1 MPKTIFASA
10 RNKNTEPKKIIRLL
24 PLCLALLFGLAGC
37 GDAPAPPAPAAT
49 EAAAPVAAAP
59 PAQAATPITI
69 GYGGA
74 LLGDLAAYGKS
85 GFYGLE
91 YAVLKTNAAGGLT
104 GRQIEIIQEDDGCDP
119 ALAATAATK
128 LSGSGVKVV
137 LGHTCSG
144 ATNSALSVYGS
155 NMLLVSPSA
164 TEVSLTESGRNPY
177 FFRTIMRDDAQADL
191 MVEFVQKRGFK
202 KVAILHD
209 KGDYGK
215 ALADRAKAG
224 FDAGLA
230 GGVQV
235 ALFEGVTSGQVS
247 YDAVIAKLRSTGAE
261 VLLWGGY
268 YADASKLAT
277 QMRAKNVKTI
287 IVGADGLNNE
297 EYVKMAGEAAEGTF
311 ATGPADISKNSSPAI
326 AAALADHQKRHSEE
340 IGPYFFYAAGAAE
353 ALFAAI
359 EKAGGDSDLEAIKK
373 NLQENTVETV
383 MGPVRFD
390 AKGDIIGAKAIM
402 YEIKNGKFV
411 EVDL

>member
-1 MPKTIFASA
+1 MRKTILAALALALTFSISGLASA
-10 RNKNTEPKKIIRLL
+10 QKNQEPFRM
-24 PLCLALLFGLAGC
+24 
-37 GDAPAPPAPAAT
+37 
-49 EAAAPVAAAP
+49 
-59 PAQAATPITI
+59 

-91 YAVLKTNAAGGLT
+91 YAVLKTNAAGGLA

-128 LSGSGVKVV
+128 LAGSGVKVV

-191 MVEFVQKRGFK
+191 QVEFIKKRGFK

-224 FDAGLA
+224 FDAGPA
-230 GGVQV
+230 GVQV
-235 ALFEGVTSGQVS
+235 VLFEGVTSGQPS
-247 YDAVIAKLRSTGAE
+247 YDPVIAKLRSTGAE
-261 VLLWGGY
+261 ALLWGGY

-277 QMRAKNVKTI
+277 QMRDKNVKTI
-287 IVGADGLNNE
+287 IIGADGLNNE
-297 EYVKMAGEAAEGTF
+297 EYVKMAGQAAEGTF
-311 ATGPADISKNSSPAI
+311 ATGPADLSKNSSPAI
-326 AAALADHQKRHSEE
+326 AAALEDHQKRHSEE

-359 EKAGGDSDLEAIKK
+359 EKAGGDADLEAIKK

-383 MGPVRFD
+383 IGPVRFD
-390 AKGDIIGAKAIM
+390 AKGDIIGAKATM
-402 YEIKNGKFV
+402 YEIKNGQFV
-411 EVDL
+411 EVEL

>member
-1 MPKTIFASA
+1 M
-10 RNKNTEPKKIIRLL
+10 RKITLAILA
-24 PLCLALLFGLAGC
+24 LALLVSGPLS
-37 GDAPAPPAPAAT
+37 
-49 EAAAPVAAAP
+49 
-59 PAQAATPITI
+59 AQNNPEPFKI

-74 LLGDLAAYGKS
+74 LLGNLASYGLS

-104 GRQIEIIQEDDGCDP
+104 GRQIEVIKEDDGCDP
-119 ALAATAATK
+119 ALASTAATK
-128 LSGSGVKVV
+128 LAGGGVKVV

-155 NMLLVSPSA
+155 NMLLISPSA
-164 TEVSLTESGRNPY
+164 TEVGLTESGRNPY
-177 FFRTIMRDDAQADL
+177 FFRTIMRDDVQADL
-191 MVEFVQKRGFK
+191 QVEFVKKRGFK

-224 FDAGLA
+224 FDAA
-230 GGVQV
+230 PDSGVKV
-235 ALFEGVTSGQVS
+235 VLFEGVTSGQPS
-247 YDAVIAKLRSTGAE
+247 YDPVISKLRSSEAE

-268 YADASKLAT
+268 YADASKLAL
-277 QMRAKNVKTI
+277 QMRSKKVNTI
-287 IVGADGLNNE
+287 IIGADGLNNE
-297 EYVKMAGEAAEGTF
+297 AYVKMAGEAAEGTF

-326 AAALADHQKRHSEE
+326 AAALEDHKKRHSEE

-359 EKAGGDSDLEAIKK
+359 EKAGGDADLEAIKK

-390 AKGDIIGAKAIM
+390 AKGDVIGAKATM
-402 YEIKNGKFV
+402 YEIKNGQFV
-411 EVDL
+411 EVEL

>member
-1 MPKTIFASA
+1 MRKITLATLALALAFSVSGPLSA
-10 RNKNTEPKKIIRLL
+10 QNNTEPFK
-24 PLCLALLFGLAGC
+24 
-37 GDAPAPPAPAAT
+37 
-49 EAAAPVAAAP
+49 
-59 PAQAATPITI
+59 I

-74 LLGDLAAYGKS
+74 LLGDLASYGLS

-91 YAVLKTNAAGGLT
+91 YAVLKANKAGGLT
-104 GRQIEIIQEDDGCDP
+104 GRQIEVVKEDDGCDP
-119 ALAATAATK
+119 ALASTAATK

-155 NMLLVSPSA
+155 KMLLISPSA

-191 MVEFVQKRGFK
+191 QVEFVKKRGFK

-224 FDAGLA
+224 FDADPASGIK
-230 GGVQV
+230 VV
-235 ALFEGVTSGQVS
+235 LFEGVTSGATS
-247 YDAVIAKLRSTGAE
+247 YEAVISKLRSSEAD

-268 YADASKLAT
+268 YADASKLAI
-277 QMRAKNVKTI
+277 QMRDKKVNTI
-287 IVGADGLNNE
+287 IVGADGLKNE
-297 EYVKMAGEAAEGTF
+297 EYVKMAGGAAEGTF
-311 ATGPADISKNSSPAI
+311 ATGPADFSKGSSPAI
-326 AAALADHQKRHSEE
+326 DAALDDHGKRHSEE
-340 IGPYFFYAAGAAE
+340 TGPYFFYSIAAAQ

-359 EKAGGDSDLEAIKK
+359 EKAGGDADLDAIKK
-373 NLQENTVETV
+373 NLQENSVETV

-390 AKGDIIGAKAIM
+390 PKGDIIGAKAAM
-402 YEIKNGKFV
+402 FEIKNGQFV
-411 EVDL
+411 EVKL